1 MSTQEASG
9 SANHPLGG
17 EGWSNRR
24 IFFVLALGTLIVS
37 IIWHAP
43 QEATYISERTG
54 EIFFTLVLAMSL
66 TYLMRPGVRALN
78 KMSLFGSGSRTG
90 RTWATAV
97 VFVATGL
104 LLYLFVAIGLRPF
117 VRDAGAL
124 KDYFV
129 AMDETQRKELIN
141 QWQTKLDTA
150 IKPYMDV
157 IAPGRNI
164 RIDRDVPRAITN
176 FAPRAQKWLAN
187 AFTHIGFIVELL
199 LVPVLVFYFLSDGPA
214 IRQEARLLCPPV
226 WRARGARMLAD
237 LDRVLDGYIR
247 GQVIMCVIAWIAV
260 TLGLWAL
267 RIPHAFTMGL
277 IAGLTRAVPVIGPLL
292 GAIPIVLLCLFT
304 TNVQTTVIVL
314 FGFIAMHFLE
324 SKVLLPKIV
333 GHEVDLHPVS
343 VIVALLLGMEFFGFL
358 GVFLAVPVAAV
369 LKISLAEWH
378 NSRVQTEAIAAG
390 TAVAVA
396 DKPNTPQANTPEA
409 NAREAAIVDLVPST
423 QVVSATRTD
432 AARTDATV
440 KQ

>member
-1 MSTQEASG
+1 MSTQEEAPD
-9 SANHPLGG
+9 ATNHPLDN
-17 EGWSNRR
+17 ERWSNRR
-24 IFFVLALGTLIVS
+24 IFFVLAVGTLIVS
-37 IIWHAP
+37 VIWHAP

-54 EIFFTLVLAMSL
+54 EIFFALVLAMSL

-78 KMSLFGSGSRTG
+78 RIPLFGSGSRNG
-90 RTWATAV
+90 RTWATAI

-117 VRDAGAL
+117 VRDAGAF

-129 AMDETQRKELIN
+129 AMNETQRRELIN
-141 QWQTKLDTA
+141 QWQTRLDSA

-157 IAPGRNI
+157 IAPGRDF
-164 RIDRDVPRAITN
+164 RIDREVPAAITN
-176 FAPRAQKWLAN
+176 IAPAARKWLAE
-187 AFTHIGFIVELL
+187 AFSHAAFIVELL

-214 IRQEARLLCPPV
+214 IRQEVRLLCPQS
-226 WRARGARMLAD
+226 WRARGGRMLTH

-247 GQVIMCVIAWIAV
+247 GQVIMCLIAWVAV

-292 GAIPIVLLCLFT
+292 GGIPIVLLCLFT
-304 TNVQTTVIVL
+304 TNVQTTLIVL
-314 FGFIAMHFLE
+314 SGFIAMHFIE

-358 GVFLAVPVAAV
+358 GVFLAVPVAAL
-369 LKISLAEWH
+369 LKIGLSEWH
-378 NSRVQTEAIAAG
+378 NARLLAAAG
-390 TAVAVA
+390 TTAQVPSGV
-396 DKPNTPQANTPEA
+396 PV
-409 NAREAAIVDLVPST
+409 EAALPAAST
-423 QVVSATRTD
+423 RIEGAPAER
-432 AARTDATV
+432 
-440 KQ
+440 

>member
-1 MSTQEASG
+1 MNTPEAPDA
-9 SANHPLGG
+9 ANHPLHSQ
-17 EGWSNRR
+17 GWDNRR
-24 IFFVLALGTLIVS
+24 IFFVLAIGTLIVS
-37 IIWHAP
+37 AIWHAP
-43 QEATYISERTG
+43 QEAAYISERTG

-78 KMSLFGSGSRTG
+78 RMSLFGSGSRNG

-129 AMDETQRKELIN
+129 AMNETQRRELVN
-141 QWQTKLDTA
+141 QWQTRLDTA

-157 IAPGRNI
+157 LAPGKDF
-164 RIDRDVPRAITN
+164 RIDREVPRAITN
-176 FAPRAQKWLAN
+176 LAPRVQKWLVE
-187 AFTHIGFIVELL
+187 AFSHASFIVELL

-214 IRQEARLLCPPV
+214 IRQEARLLFPQSL
-226 WRARGARMLAD
+226 RTRGSRMLAD

-277 IAGLTRAVPVIGPLL
+277 VAGLTRAVPVIGPLL
-292 GAIPIVLLCLFT
+292 GGIPIVLLCLFT
-304 TNVQTTVIVL
+304 SNVQTTLVVL
-314 FGFIAMHFLE
+314 GGFIAMHFLE

-378 NSRVQTEAIAAG
+378 NSRVQTEAIEQG
-390 TAVAVA
+390 RAVAISSDRPEA
-396 DKPNTPQANTPEA
+396 PTPEA
-409 NAREAAIVDLVPST
+409 SVVDLIPST
-423 QVVSATRTD
+423 QVVATTRAD
-432 AARTDATV
+432 AQHADATA
-440 KQ
+440 KH

>member
-1 MSTQEASG
+1 MSTQEEAPDAANYPLD
-9 SANHPLGG
+9 SA
-17 EGWSNRR
+17 GWNNRR
-24 IFFVLALGTLIVS
+24 IFFVLAVGTLIVS
-37 IIWHAP
+37 AIWHAP
-43 QEATYISERTG
+43 QEAAYISERTG

-66 TYLMRPGVRALN
+66 TYLMRPGVRMLN
-78 KMSLFGSGSRTG
+78 RMPLFGSGSRNG

-129 AMDETQRKELIN
+129 AMNDTQRRELIN
-141 QWQTKLDTA
+141 QWQTRLDTA

-157 IAPGRNI
+157 VAPGRDF
-164 RIDRDVPRAITN
+164 RIDREIPQAITN
-176 FAPRAQKWLAN
+176 LAPRAQKWLAN
-187 AFTHIGFIVELL
+187 AFSHVGFIVELL

-214 IRQEARLLCPPV
+214 IRQEARLLFPQS
-226 WRARGARMLAD
+226 WRARGSRMLSD

-247 GQVIMCVIAWIAV
+247 GQVIMCVIAWLAV

-292 GAIPIVLLCLFT
+292 GGIPIVLLCLFT
-304 TNVQTTVIVL
+304 TNVQTTIIVL
-314 FGFIAMHFLE
+314 SGFIAMHFLE

-369 LKISLAEWH
+369 LKIILAEWH
-378 NSRVQTEAIAAG
+378 NSRVQNEAIAAG
-390 TAVAVA
+390 RAVAIPSESQGVE
-396 DKPNTPQANTPEA
+396 TPQTMIGSGADSA
-409 NAREAAIVDLVPST
+409 VVDLVPSP
-423 QVVSATRTD
+423 QMVATTR
-432 AARTDATV
+432 ADATT